1 MSHFAGYL
9 RKQVVDSEFISP
21 VERSIQCRTLLA
33 LTRNT
38 ALNVEQRQD
47 SRFWLAAVSLPT
59 WSASIMVDRR
69 EHGLGAVAG
78 DPLFVEAK
86 EIPLIEASVTKVFEA
101 LSAGSIGKL
110 AQTRGMFCAVTWAA
124 SCGRLVIATDRLA
137 NRSLYYKFERDR
149 FLFATSL
156 RLLRQM
162 TQEHEVV
169 DEQGLAEHLFFGQSL
184 GERTVLGGVKV
195 LMPGQALI
203 LERDAP
209 PLTRVYADYT
219 DTVRAALSYD
229 EAESRLHQCFS
240 IAVRRRLSAGR
251 QEAFLSGGLDSRAVV
266 AELIDQGRAID
277 TFCTAYRDSTDDIVS
292 EQVAAALGTRHVSWH
307 RTPAERVLVA
317 LDPFAVYARDHFPS
331 ANGPGPRKLWSG
343 DGGSVTL
350 GHVYM
355 SAASIETAAGPLNA
369 DQVRKLFPALRTRPT
384 RQISRQLTTHFSELA
399 TAGAMAELSKCQ
411 AAAPDRRLFHF
422 YMRNDQARHLYHHL
436 DSIDLTQVE
445 LLTPFF
451 DADFVTLV
459 SSLPTAWFL
468 DHKIYNSWIT
478 RFHCGAGNIYWQSYP
493 GHLPSPH
500 ARPPTASDQWRAE
513 WYSTRAVRSA
523 YSELAAT
530 LCARRDRLP
539 FNYASKS
546 VLQICRLLNMA
557 GVTSYNY
564 EISHARNMMNIL
576 GDA

>member
-1 MSHFAGYL
+1 MSHFAGFL
-9 RKQVVDSEFISP
+9 RRSDADSESFGS
-21 VERSIQCRTLLA
+21 VDREIQGRTLLA
-33 LTRNT
+33 LSRNT
-38 ALNVEQRQD
+38 TLKAEQRQD
-47 SRFWLAAVSLPT
+47 SRFWIAAITVPT
-59 WSASIMVDRR
+59 WSASIMVERR
-69 EHGLGAVAG
+69 EHGFGVVAG
-78 DPLFVEAK
+78 DPLFVEA
-86 EIPLIEASVTKVFEA
+86 EETPQIQNSVAKVFEA
-101 LSAGSIGKL
+101 LCAGSIGRL
-110 AQTRGMFCAVTWAA
+110 VHTRGMFCAVTWAA
-124 SCGRLVIATDRLA
+124 SCDRLVIATDRLA
-137 NRSLYYKFERDR
+137 NRSLYYKFEHDR

-162 TQEHEVV
+162 TQEQEVV

-195 LMPGQALI
+195 LVPGQALI
-203 LERDAP
+203 LQRDAP

-219 DTVRAALSYD
+219 NTPRAVLSYD

-240 IAVRRRLSAGR
+240 VAVRRRLSAGR

-266 AELIDQGRAID
+266 AELIDQGQTLD

-292 EQVAAALGTRHVSWH
+292 EQVATALGTRHVSWH
-307 RTPAERVLVA
+307 RTPADRVLVA

-355 SAASIETAAGPLNA
+355 SAASVETASGALNT
-369 DQVRKLFPALRTRPT
+369 DKVRKLFPTLRMRPT
-384 RQISRQLTTHFSELA
+384 RQISRQLTKHFSELA

-436 DSIDLTQVE
+436 DSIDLTQIE

-459 SSLPTAWFL
+459 ASLPTAWFL
-468 DHKIYNSWIT
+468 DHKIYNSWIN

-500 ARPPTASDQWRAE
+500 AMPPSANDQWRAE

-523 YSELAAT
+523 YSGLAAT
-530 LCARRDRLP
+530 LCARRDRLA
-539 FNYASKS
+539 FDYASKT
-546 VLQICRLLNMA
+546 VLQVCRLLNFA
-557 GVTSYNY
+557 GMERYNY
-564 EISHARNMMNIL
+564 EISHARNMISVL
-576 GDA
+576 GDV